1 MKHEVVE
8 RLETLLRDAGFTNV
22 TTLRAT
28 HDVTIS
34 AAKGDTRLVTHLSER
49 VSVPSH
55 AQPHD
60 EVPDPSVIA
69 VRPQVP
75 GILAD
80 PVSGIPGRAGGS
92 GRTKGR

>member
-1 MKHEVVE
+1 MKNEVIE
-8 RLETLLRDAGFTNV
+8 RLQTLLRDEGFTNL
-22 TTLRAT
+22 TTLRAS

-34 AAKGDTRLVTHLSER
+34 AAKGDTRLVTHLTER

-60 EVPDPSVIA
+60 DVPDPSVIA

-75 GILAD
+75 GIPVD
-80 PVSGIPGRAGGS
+80 PVSGTPRRAGGS
-92 GRTKGR
+92 GISKRR